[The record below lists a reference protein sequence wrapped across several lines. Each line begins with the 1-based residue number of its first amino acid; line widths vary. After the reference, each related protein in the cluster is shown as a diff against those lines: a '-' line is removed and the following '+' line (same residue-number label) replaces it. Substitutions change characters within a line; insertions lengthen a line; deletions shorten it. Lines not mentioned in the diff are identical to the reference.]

1 MRDCIPRM
9 PHADPSLGD
18 SARHGAYAQKRKS
31 KRPIGP
37 RACGDPRSFCAHPQI
52 LREMQAQPKTIADY
66 KKALARLG
74 VPLPA
79 GTTKKADY
87 EALWLSAATKK
98 AASPPLKPRFV
109 NPNVPL
115 SMQEANLRAATCPS
129 TFTQPPSTPAT
140 PAFEL
145 PEYSFASAPVEDAS
159 SSPPQVMDDHWLPAA
174 PSAEVP
180 CAEEARTLQR
190 ESPKP
195 RSRVHSSSKGATV
208 TSLVAA
214 LLVAL
219 GGGGYWMLPQCNLET
234 GVSEPVGLIMA
245 QITEE
250 AADFIAPVAAVEI
263 ASIAEAAPAAAA
275 DDNFEKASEDKAEDN
290 AEDNA
295 EDKVDDKAD
304 DKAEKAPEEAPE
316 DKVEDNAEANAEDNA
331 EDNAE
336 NNVENKA
343 EDNAEKAAKEAKEVP
358 ALAVTAVGPSAID
371 HAVDEEP
378 AIATV
383 PDDDPEETQTTTSDE
398 AIELRSPEG
407 RDDAFSA
414 GKSASIA
421 MAVAIVRAVSAAAHA
436 GFVMCSEA
444 AGWAAQ
450 AVARSES
457 VQWLAAAA
465 TECAWALLRAFV
477 SAGLVFGAYVLRWV
491 AQLLQH
497 GLPWIA
503 QTAPVAA
510 RGLISIVILRPELL
524 GAAIAMLGSLSC
536 FHRAYLWH
544 RRWREARRAQ
554 RAAQVDAAARWVIG
568 ELKAHS
574 ERWTPISGG
583 CTPIAP
589 SDLRA
594 RVPHAVLADGSLWGR
609 VAARVRSDMSVRVVP
624 GSHDGISAEEGWLY
638 VIGAAAVQALI
649 SPSAGL
655 RSPTCAFSPL
665 LGGTPKTS
673 AFAATSAFSPMLP
686 SRVATPRPIAPA
698 A

>member
-1 MRDCIPRM
+1 
-9 PHADPSLGD
+9 
-18 SARHGAYAQKRKS
+18 
-31 KRPIGP
+31 
-37 RACGDPRSFCAHPQI
+37 
-52 LREMQAQPKTIADY
+52 
-66 KKALARLG
+66 
-74 VPLPA
+74 
-79 GTTKKADY
+79 
-87 EALWLSAATKK
+87 
-98 AASPPLKPRFV
+98 
-109 NPNVPL
+109 
-115 SMQEANLRAATCPS
+115 
-129 TFTQPPSTPAT
+129 
-140 PAFEL
+140 
-145 PEYSFASAPVEDAS
+145 
-159 SSPPQVMDDHWLPAA
+159 
-174 PSAEVP
+174 
-180 CAEEARTLQR
+180 
-190 ESPKP
+190 
-195 RSRVHSSSKGATV
+195 
-208 TSLVAA
+208 
-214 LLVAL
+214 
-219 GGGGYWMLPQCNLET
+219 
-234 GVSEPVGLIMA
+234 
-245 QITEE
+245 
-250 AADFIAPVAAVEI
+250 
-263 ASIAEAAPAAAA
+263 
-275 DDNFEKASEDKAEDN
+275 
-290 AEDNA
+290 
-295 EDKVDDKAD
+295 
-304 DKAEKAPEEAPE
+304 
-316 DKVEDNAEANAEDNA
+316 
-331 EDNAE
+331 
-336 NNVENKA
+336 
-343 EDNAEKAAKEAKEVP
+343 
-358 ALAVTAVGPSAID
+358 
-371 HAVDEEP
+371 
-378 AIATV
+378 
-383 PDDDPEETQTTTSDE
+383 
-398 AIELRSPEG
+398 
-407 RDDAFSA
+407 
-414 GKSASIA
+414 

-444 AGWAAQ
+444 AGWALQ
-450 AVARSES
+450 AVARSEG

-624 GSHDGISAEEGWLY
+624 GGHDGISAEEGWLY
-638 VIGAAAVQALI
+638 VMGAAAVQALI

>member
-1 MRDCIPRM
+1 
-9 PHADPSLGD
+9 
-18 SARHGAYAQKRKS
+18 
-31 KRPIGP
+31 
-37 RACGDPRSFCAHPQI
+37 
-52 LREMQAQPKTIADY
+52 MQAQPKTIADY

-87 EALWLSAATKK
+87 EALWLSAATKQK

-115 SMQEANLRAATCPS
+115 SMQEANLRGATCPS
-129 TFTQPPSTPAT
+129 TFKEPPSTPAT
-140 PAFEL
+140 PAFEM
-145 PEYSFASAPVEDAS
+145 PEYSFASAPVEDTS

-180 CAEEARTLQR
+180 RADEARTLQM

-195 RSRVHSSSKGATV
+195 RSRVHSSRNGATA
-208 TSLVAA
+208 TSSPWLVLLAA

-219 GGGGYWMLPQCNLET
+219 GGGGYWMMPQCNLET
-234 GVSEPVGLIMA
+234 GVNEPVAFITVET
-245 QITEE
+245 TEE
-250 AADFIAPVAAVEI
+250 AADFIAPVVADNETIAEAVPVAAAEEAAEEAAVE
-263 ASIAEAAPAAAA
+263 AAEDKAKNKAE
-275 DDNFEKASEDKAEDN
+275 DRTEKAAEDKIEDKAEDK
-290 AEDNA
+290 AI
-295 EDKVDDKAD
+295 DK
-304 DKAEKAPEEAPE
+304 
-316 DKVEDNAEANAEDNA
+316 
-331 EDNAE
+331 
-336 NNVENKA
+336 
-343 EDNAEKAAKEAKEVP
+343 
-358 ALAVTAVGPSAID
+358 SAID
-371 HAVDEEP
+371 LAVDNEP

-383 PDDDPEETQTTTSDE
+383 SDDDPEETQTTTTSDE
-398 AIELRSPEG
+398 AIEPRDPEAAPTLVNEG
-407 RDDAFSA
+407 RSVNDEAIEPRGPEAAPTLVNDGRADAFSA
-414 GKSASIA
+414 GKSASRA
-421 MAVAIVRAVSAAAHA
+421 MAAAIARAVSAAAHA
-436 GFVMCSEA
+436 GFVTAHAGFVTCSEA
-444 AGWAAQ
+444 ASWAVQ
-450 AVARSES
+450 AAARSEG

-465 TECAWALLRAFV
+465 TECAWVLLRAFV
-477 SAGLVFGAYVLRWV
+477 SAGLVCGSYVLRWV

-510 RGLISIVILRPELL
+510 RGLISIVILRPELP

-554 RAAQVDAAARWVIG
+554 RAAQVDAAARWVVG
-568 ELKAHS
+568 ELKVHS

-594 RVPHAVLADGSLWGR
+594 RVPSAVLADGSLWGR

-624 GSHDGISAEEGWLY
+624 GSHDGISTEEGWLY
-638 VIGAAAVQALI
+638 VTGVAAVHALA
-649 SPSAGL
+649 SSSAEL
-655 RSPTCAFSPL
+655 RSPTYAFSPR
-665 LGGTPKTS
+665 LGVTPKTS
-673 AFAATSAFSPMLP
+673 AFAPTSAFSPRVP
-686 SRVATPRPIAPA
+686 SLVATLRPIAPA